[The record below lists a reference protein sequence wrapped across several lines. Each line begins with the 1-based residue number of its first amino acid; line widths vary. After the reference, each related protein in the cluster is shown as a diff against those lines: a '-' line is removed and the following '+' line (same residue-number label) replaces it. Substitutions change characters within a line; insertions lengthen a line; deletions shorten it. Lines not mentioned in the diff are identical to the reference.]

1 MTVFLGAI
9 ATLVTAMGLIHAAI
23 ATGTASASP
32 PIEKDPCCAV
42 NHCTSSALPSDERP
56 PITLA
61 DYARSARNSAGDPAR
76 GRALFAD
83 LKRVACVRC
92 HRVRGQGGEVGPDL
106 SDIGGKYD
114 REQLIE
120 SVLEPSRQIV
130 EGYRPVA
137 VATTNGRV
145 VTGIVR
151 EEVADKLLLVDID
164 GKRLSVRKQEV
175 VERKTMDISLMPD
188 GFFQGLSLKEFSDLI
203 AYLASLRA
211 AGQGTPGSGVVGPVA
226 LPRGFTRASVASG
239 ITGATAMDVAPDGRV
254 LVCEQTGALRVVKD
268 GAMLPRPFVRVVV
281 DSEWERGLIGVALDP
296 DFARNGFVYLCY
308 IAASPYIHHR
318 VSRFQARGDVAEPAS
333 ERVLFEGDDQAK
345 LGGHTPA
352 GHQGGAIHFGAD
364 GKLYIAIGDQTAGC
378 AFPAAGHVSGQA
390 APAQPGWL
398 HSHRQPV
405 FRRRQG
411 QIPGDL
417 GTRAAEPLHVCRSAS
432 YRPHLHQRRWRGPL
446 GRDRRGVRGRELWL
460 AISRGPV
467 DESPL
472 PRRSTRTRSP
482 RSPAAPFAL
491 SASRS
496 TSRQHTRAAISSP
509 TSSKGGSRCSIPSI
523 QSTSRPSQPASPG
536 PSTSNLGPT
545 AAFMSCYAMRG
556 SRTGASAREQGRFR
570 RSCTGRI
577 EPASLPPGKLAGLY
591 TPVAPEISSGDE
603 GRATF
608 TQALGVCEQTVGIGH
623 AGGEVRQPVGQTQ
636 AGEAGPCHD
645 TDRAPVAS
653 RPRPHEEARQIFTH
667 DGSLPDANTA
677 ALDLHGAFAQKR
689 RPGCIACGMT
699 VDDHVAIAVLAHPP
713 RLQKDRIGDDV

>member
-364 GKLYIAIGDQTAGC
+364 GKLYIAIGDQTAG
-378 AFPAAGHVSGQA
+378 APSQRLDTFQGKLLRLNPDGSIPTDNPFFDAAKGKYRAIWALGLRNPFTFAV
-390 APAQPGWL
+390 
-398 HSHRQPV
+398 QPV
-405 FRRRQG
+405 TGRIFINDVGEARWEEIDEG
-411 QIPGDL
+411 FAGANYGWPL
-417 GTRAAEPLHVCRSAS
+417 AE
-432 YRPHLHQRRWRGPL
+432 
-446 GRDRRGVRGRELWL
+446 
-460 AISRGPV
+460 
-467 DESPL
+467 
-472 PRRSTRTRSP
+472 
-482 RSPAAPFAL
+482 
-491 SASRS
+491 
-496 TSRQHTRAAISSP
+496 
-509 TSSKGGSRCSIPSI
+509 
-523 QSTSRPSQPASPG
+523 G
-536 PSTSNLGPT
+536 PSTNPH
-545 AAFMSCYAMRG
+545 
-556 SRTGASAREQGRFR
+556 FR
-570 RSCTGRI
+570 
-577 EPASLPPGKLAGLY
+577 
-591 TPVAPEISSGDE
+591 APIHSY
-603 GRATF
+603 
-608 TQALGVCEQTVGIGH
+608 
-623 AGGEVRQPVGQTQ
+623 
-636 AGEAGPCHD
+636 
-645 TDRAPVAS
+645 PVAS
-653 RPRPHEEARQIFTH
+653 ISGGAFCPVGKSVNFPPTYQGRYFFADFVKGWVKVLDPEHPEHIETFATGFARPVDLKFGP
-667 DGSLPDANTA
+667 DGSLYVLLRDAWVK
-677 ALDLHGAFAQKR
+677 DRSF
-689 RPGCIACGMT
+689 RPGTGS
-699 VDDHVAIAVLAHPP
+699 
-713 RLQKDRIGDDV
+713 LQKIVHR